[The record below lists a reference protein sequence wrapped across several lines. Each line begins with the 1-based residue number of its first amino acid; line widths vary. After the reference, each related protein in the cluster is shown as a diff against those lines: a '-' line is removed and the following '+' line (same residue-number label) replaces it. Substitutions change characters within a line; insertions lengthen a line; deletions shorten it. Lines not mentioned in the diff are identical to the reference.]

1 MPALRRNNGRCLV
14 QAPGVSV
21 RLDIEGRYVETR
33 QEDFAPAGGSIQFRN
48 KMFKIRRRGTWKV
61 DAAREE
67 PK

>member
-1 MPALRRNNGRCLV
+1 
-14 QAPGVSV
+14 VSV

-33 QEDFAPAGGSIQFRN
+33 QGDFAPAGGSIQFRN
-48 KMFKIRRRGTWKV
+48 KMFEIRRRGTWKV